1 TGDSKAGLPNSLPQS
16 SLLFVENGR
25 LWLAIPGTTNQLDSP
40 AILISANDTK
50 WDGYEL
56 LTPGRAKGTNFATLW
71 ARNKTDGGTLHAF
84 AITGGTP
91 DAPVLTAA
99 TNPAAGL
106 ITGKIDPARYPRVG
120 SDGDLTGDNIPDL
133 WAVDKE
139 QQLVAFNGI
148 GNTTSG
154 HPAVTGVTTTFTLQG
169 NLNTPTHQWKL
180 NTATA
185 GKTPSAG
192 GNKTPGTIA
201 GAVTFP
207 TATIEGRSTPYA
219 AFGGAGAT
227 ITTSGT
233 NTGVDTGKDFTLTTW
248 AKRSSATPAGESSMV
263 VSQDGTQNSSFM
275 LYGDGRRGEWHFAM
289 ANAQGG
295 GWPFDY
301 TDVTNQAA
309 RVVPDAWTRL
319 TVVYK
324 AGSGLM
330 SLYVNGVLASTGHH
344 AANTSPAPSGSIVF
358 GRYKV
363 SGANADALNGGVSN
377 FAAYPY
383 AAAPTAPATVG
394 RISMTA
400 APGSCVDNDYARTD
414 DGNPIQIAGCNGTAA
429 QDFEVRGDGSLRIQ
443 GKCVN
448 AANAGT
454 GNTTP
459 LVLWTCGGTPT
470 PAQIFVP
477 RADGSLYNPVS
488 GRCVDLGNFDTTPG
502 HQLWLFDC
510 NRSDAQRWTITTLGT
525 APLPIP
531 TLDAAP

>member
-1 TGDSKAGLPNSLPQS
+1 
-16 SLLFVENGR
+16 
-25 LWLAIPGTTNQLDSP
+25 
-40 AILISANDTK
+40 
-50 WDGYEL
+50 
-56 LTPGRAKGTNFATLW
+56 
-71 ARNKTDGGTLHAF
+71 
-84 AITGGTP
+84 
-91 DAPVLTAA
+91 
-99 TNPAAGL
+99 PAAGL

-139 QQLVAFNGI
+139 QQLVAFNGL
-148 GNTTSG
+148 GTAPDGTTV
-154 HPAVTGVTTTFTLQG
+154 PYPTVTGIASTFTLQG
-169 NLNTPTHQWKL
+169 NLNTPAVQWKL
-180 NTATA
+180 NAATA

-192 GNKTPGTIA
+192 GNKYPATIA

-219 AFGGAGAT
+219 AFGGAGST
-227 ITTSGT
+227 ITASGT
-233 NTGVDTGKDFTLTTW
+233 NTGVDTGKDFTISVW
-248 AKRSSATPAGESSMV
+248 AKHGSTTPGPTTSMI

-275 LYGDGRRGEWHFAM
+275 IYGDKNSGQWHFAM
-289 ANAQGG
+289 ANAPSGA
-295 GWPFDY
+295 WPYDY
-301 TDVTNQAA
+301 THTANENA
-309 RVVPDAWTRL
+309 RWTADTWTRL
-319 TVVYK
+319 TAVYN

-344 AANTSPAPSGSIVF
+344 AASTSPAPSGSIVF
-358 GRYKV
+358 GRYKIG
-363 SGANADALNGGVSN
+363 GAPSDVLNGGVSN

-383 AAAPTAPATVG
+383 AAAPTAPATLG

-414 DGNPIQIAGCNGTAA
+414 DGNPIQITGCNGTPA

-448 AANAGT
+448 AVNAGT

-459 LVLWTCGGTPT
+459 LELRTCGGTPT

-477 RADGSLYNPVS
+477 RADGSIYNPVS
-488 GRCVDLGNFDTTPG
+488 GRCMDLGNFDTTPG
-502 HQLWLFDC
+502 HQLWLYDC
-510 NRSDAQRWTITTLGT
+510 NSSDAQRWTAVTLGT